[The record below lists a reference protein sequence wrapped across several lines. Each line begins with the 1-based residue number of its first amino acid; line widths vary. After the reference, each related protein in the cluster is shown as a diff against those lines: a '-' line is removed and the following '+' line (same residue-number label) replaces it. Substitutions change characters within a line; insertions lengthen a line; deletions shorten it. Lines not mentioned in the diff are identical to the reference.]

1 MSHEFIFS
9 LLFLSNANEFLAS
22 SVLKKIQEKY
32 CESDN
37 LLEIGNVN
45 LSVRENWSAMR
56 IIAKHETSVF
66 LIWKLGH
73 CDHSQTH
80 QKVLTG
86 QLYVNHHFFWKS
98 ENAFS

>member
-1 MSHEFIFS
+1 
-9 LLFLSNANEFLAS
+9 
-22 SVLKKIQEKY
+22 
-32 CESDN
+32 
-37 LLEIGNVN
+37 
-45 LSVRENWSAMR
+45 MR

-86 QLYVNHHFFWKS
+86 QLYVNHHFFGKVKMHFHNILIDIHPHLREVFSDYFIMMIMVLILRLAQFLLLYS
-98 ENAFS
+98 ERVVQSQTP